1 VNTNKESNSLNQK
14 IVYDLTPFTHLDYAD
29 HLAAIIWMGGCNMR
43 CNYCYNKDIVFTKQ
57 SQFSLNDMLVFLE
70 KRIGLLD
77 GVVLSGGEVT
87 LHPQVVPFCQI
98 IKKFRFKI
106 KLDTNGSNPLL
117 LQQLLKLNLLD
128 FVALDY
134 KAPKEKFFSITHSK
148 LYDKFSQS
156 LNLLLKSDIDFEV
169 RTTIHNDLLDENDI
183 NTIITDLHNRGYD
196 KTYYLQNFLPTE
208 DNIGNISKTTKEF
221 NNSLLLDTLNIVWR

>member
-1 VNTNKESNSLNQK
+1 VNINKESNSLNQN

-29 HLAAIIWMGGCNMR
+29 HLACIVWMGGCNMR

-87 LHPQVVPFCQI
+87 LHHQVVPFCQA

-106 KLDTNGSNPLL
+106 KLDTNGTNTVLL
-117 LQQLLKLNLLD
+117 KQLLELKLLD
-128 FVALDY
+128 YVALDY
-134 KAPKEKFFSITHSK
+134 KAPKEKFQSITQSNH
-148 LYDKFSQS
+148 YNKFSHT
-156 LNLLLKSDIDFEV
+156 LDLLIKSGIDFEV
-169 RTTIHNDLLDENDI
+169 RTTIHNDLLNEDDI
-183 NTIITDLHNRGYD
+183 NNIIIDLHNRGYN
-196 KTYYLQNFLPTE
+196 KTYYLQKFLPTQ
-208 DNIGNISKTTKEF
+208 DNIGNISEATKSF